1 MTPDIADKL
10 AKCLRL
16 LTSPH
21 DGEVLAA
28 ASRINALVV
37 AHDIDWSNTLA
48 NGAGGPVLTEEQMSA
63 IYQAAYTRGLADG
76 QQQAGVGPQPAPN
89 ASSHVGSDLARI
101 ERILAAARV
110 AEERGILGSLGRV
123 DLADFTQS
131 LRDRIQSWGPRTY
144 VSEKQRAVIDR
155 LEERLRRQDLID

>member
-1 MTPDIADKL
+1 MTPDVADKL

-28 ASRINALVV
+28 ASRINAITL
-37 AHDIDWSNTLA
+37 AAQIDWDRVLG
-48 NGAGGPVLTEEQMSA
+48 NGSAGPALSEEQMSS
-63 IYQAAYTRGLADG
+63 IYAAAYTRGLADG
-76 QQQAGVGPQPAPN
+76 QQQASAGPQPATN
-89 ASSHVGSDLARI
+89 TSSHVGSDLARI

-123 DLADFTQS
+123 DLVDFTQS
-131 LRDRIQSWGPRTY
+131 LRDRIQSWEPRTY
-144 VSEKQRAVIDR
+144 VSEKQRLVIDR
-155 LEERLRRQDLID
+155 LEERLRRQELID